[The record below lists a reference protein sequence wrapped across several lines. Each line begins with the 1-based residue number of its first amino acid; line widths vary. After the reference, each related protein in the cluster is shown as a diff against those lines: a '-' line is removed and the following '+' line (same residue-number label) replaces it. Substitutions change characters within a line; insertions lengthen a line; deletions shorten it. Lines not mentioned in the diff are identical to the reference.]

1 MPDQTR
7 GEKVQKKRGKR
18 TRSSGASGANVLYN
32 SANQQALGV
41 DKHHHDMNHK
51 TVDGRS
57 GATSKPASTSKPGSL
72 RAASWKPTKQR
83 SGGSKGPSRLN
94 ESLQYKQL

>member
-1 MPDQTR
+1 MADQTR

-18 TRSSGASGANVLYN
+18 VRSSGGANMLYN
-32 SANQQALGV
+32 SANQQALGG
-41 DKHHHDMNHK
+41 DKHHHEMNHK

-57 GATSKPASTSKPGSL
+57 GATSKPASASKPGSL